1 MKHINMLKLI
11 INNPSKYYLYM
22 YNGNITGI
30 MLWSKESETE
40 SKLPPYDN
48 VIEICEKN
56 QKGPYDVITEL
67 FKNNNESK

>member
-1 MKHINMLKLI
+1 MLKI
-11 INNPSKYYLYM
+11 IIKNPSKYYLYM

-30 MLWSKESETE
+30 MLWSKDSESE

>member
-30 MLWSKESETE
+30 MLWSKEPESEL
-40 SKLPPYDN
+40 KLPPYDN

>member
-1 MKHINMLKLI
+1 
-11 INNPSKYYLYM
+11 M

-30 MLWSKESETE
+30 MLWSKEPE
-40 SKLPPYDN
+40 SQFKLPPYDN

-56 QKGPYDVITEL
+56 QKGPYDVLTEL